1 VTVDMAR
8 QLGVTRTGDVVGEL
22 RMHVVIVVT

>member
-1 VTVDMAR
+1 VTTDVAR
-8 QLGVTRTGDVVGEL
+8 HLGVTQTGDVVGEL